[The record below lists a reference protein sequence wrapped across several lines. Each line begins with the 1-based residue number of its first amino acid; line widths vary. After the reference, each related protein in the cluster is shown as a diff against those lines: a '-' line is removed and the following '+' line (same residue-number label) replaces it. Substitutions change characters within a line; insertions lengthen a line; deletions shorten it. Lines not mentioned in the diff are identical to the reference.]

1 MRLIH
6 KINRFL
12 SKAFPWIAY
21 KHISYSQCGED
32 LIIKFLFKDYLN
44 IEKPSYIDIGAH
56 LPFRY
61 SNTAIFYSSGSRGI
75 NIEPD
80 PFLFKKFQEYR
91 KKDINLNIGIADK
104 QGVLDFYIINN
115 RTLNTFSEKEAK
127 NYEKQG
133 YRIKEIKQ
141 IRVETLEY
149 VIQRYSNNIFP
160 DFLLIDAEGVDEII
174 LKSIDY
180 SRNFP
185 KVICVETIDFS
196 TGIERIGICDF
207 LKSKGYI
214 KYADTHINSIMVR
227 KEFSPSQIFDIN
239 AANTTANT

>member
-1 MRLIH
+1 MSLIH

-12 SKAFPWIAY
+12 SKTVPWIAH
-21 KHISYSQCGED
+21 KHTSYSQCGED
-32 LIIKFLFKDYLN
+32 LIIKFLFKNYLN

-61 SNTAIFYSSGSRGI
+61 SNTAIFYGSGSRGI

-80 PFLFKKFQEYR
+80 PFLFGKIQKYR

-104 QGVLDFYIINN
+104 QGVLDFYVINN

-127 NYEKQG
+127 SYEKQG

-141 IRVETLEY
+141 IKVETLGY

-160 DFLLIDAEGVDEII
+160 DFLSVDAEGIDEMI

-180 SRNFP
+180 SLNYP
-185 KVICVETIDFS
+185 KVICVETLDFS
-196 TGIERIGICDF
+196 TQVHRTEICD
-207 LKSKGYI
+207 LLESKGYI

-227 KEFSPSQIFDIN
+227 KEFLSL
-239 AANTTANT
+239 

>member
-1 MRLIH
+1 MSLIH

-12 SKAFPWIAY
+12 SKTVPWIAH
-21 KHISYSQCGED
+21 KHTSYSQCGED
-32 LIIKFLFKDYLN
+32 LIIKFLFKNYLN

-61 SNTAIFYSSGSRGI
+61 SNTAIFYGSGSRGI

-80 PFLFKKFQEYR
+80 PFLFGKIQKYR

-104 QGVLDFYIINN
+104 QGVLDFYVINN

-127 NYEKQG
+127 SYEKQG

-141 IRVETLEY
+141 IKVETLGY

-160 DFLLIDAEGVDEII
+160 DFLSVDAEGIDEMI

-180 SRNFP
+180 SLNYP
-185 KVICVETIDFS
+185 KVICVETLDFS
-196 TGIERIGICDF
+196 TQVHRTEICD
-207 LKSKGYI
+207 LLESKGYI
-214 KYADTHINSIMVR
+214 KYANTHINSIMVR
-227 KEFSPSQIFDIN
+227 KEFLSL
-239 AANTTANT
+239 

>member
-1 MRLIH
+1 MSLIR

-12 SKAFPWIAY
+12 SKTFPKVAY
-21 KHISYSQCGED
+21 KQTSYSQCGED
-32 LIIKFLFKDYLN
+32 LIIKFLFRGYLN
-44 IEKPSYIDIGAH
+44 IERPSYIDIGAH

-61 SNTAIFYSSGSRGI
+61 SNTAIFYNSGSRGI

-80 PFLFKKFQEYR
+80 PFLFKKFQKYR

-104 QGVLDFYIINN
+104 QGILDFYIINN

-127 NYEKQG
+127 SYEKQG

-141 IRVETLEY
+141 IKVETLEY

-160 DFLLIDAEGVDEII
+160 DFLSVDAEGIDEII

-180 SRNFP
+180 SHNYP
-185 KVICVETIDFS
+185 KVICVETVDFS
-196 TGIERIGICDF
+196 TQVHRAEICDF
-207 LKSKGYI
+207 LESKGYV
-214 KYADTHINSIMVR
+214 KFADTHINSIMVR
-227 KEFSPSQIFDIN
+227 KELLPF
-239 AANTTANT
+239 

>member
-1 MRLIH
+1 MSLIR
-6 KINRFL
+6 KINKFL
-12 SKAFPWIAY
+12 SKTFPRIAY
-21 KHISYSQCGED
+21 KHASYSQCGED
-32 LIIKFLFKDYLN
+32 LIIQFLFKSYLK

-80 PFLFKKFQEYR
+80 PFLFKKFQKYR

-104 QGVLDFYIINN
+104 RGILDFYIINN

-127 NYEKQG
+127 SFEKQG
-133 YRIKEIKQ
+133 YRIKEVKQ
-141 IRVETLEY
+141 IKVETLGY
-149 VIQRYSNNIFP
+149 VIERYANNIFP
-160 DFLLIDAEGVDEII
+160 DFLSLDAESADEII

-180 SRNFP
+180 GNNYP
-185 KVICVETIDFS
+185 KVICVETLDFS
-196 TGIERIGICDF
+196 TQVKRAGICDF
-207 LKSKGYI
+207 LESKGYI

-227 KEFSPSQIFDIN
+227 KEFFPQ
-239 AANTTANT
+239 

>member
-1 MRLIH
+1 MRLIR
-6 KINRFL
+6 KLNRFL
-12 SKAFPWIAY
+12 SKIFPRIAY
-21 KHISYSQCGED
+21 KKSSYSQCGED
-32 LIIKFLFKDYLN
+32 LIVKFLFKDYLN

-80 PFLFKKFQEYR
+80 PFLFKKFQKYR
-91 KKDINLNIGIADK
+91 KKDINLNIGITDK
-104 QGVLDFYIINN
+104 NGVLDFYIINN

-133 YRIKEIKQ
+133 YRIKEVKQ
-141 IRVETLEY
+141 IKVDTLGH
-149 VIQRYSNNIFP
+149 VIQQYSNNIFP
-160 DFLLIDAEGVDEII
+160 DFLSIDTESVDETI

-180 SRNFP
+180 GHNYP
-185 KVICVETIDFS
+185 KVICVETVDFS
-196 TGIERIGICDF
+196 TQVKNVGICDF
-207 LKSKGYI
+207 LESKGYT

-227 KEFSPSQIFDIN
+227 KEFLSF
-239 AANTTANT
+239 

>member
-1 MRLIH
+1 MRLLY

-12 SKAFPWIAY
+12 GKIFPRITH
-21 KHISYSQCGED
+21 KKISYSQCGED
-32 LIIKFLFKDYLN
+32 LIVQFLFKSYLN

-61 SNTAIFYSSGSRGI
+61 NNTAIFYSSGSRGI

-80 PFLFKKFQEYR
+80 PFLFKKFQRHR

-104 QGVLDFYIINN
+104 PGVFDFYIINN
-115 RTLNTFSEKEAK
+115 RTLNTFSQQETK

-133 YRIKEIKQ
+133 YHIKEIKQ
-141 IRVETLEY
+141 IGTETLGY
-149 VIQRYSNNIFP
+149 VIEKYANNVFP
-160 DFLLIDAEGVDEII
+160 DFLSLDAEGADETT

-180 SRNFP
+180 DRNYP
-185 KVICVETIDFS
+185 KVICVETLDFS
-196 TGIERIGICDF
+196 TQVHRAEICDF
-207 LKSKGYI
+207 LNSKGYL

-227 KEFSPSQIFDIN
+227 KESLSL
-239 AANTTANT
+239 

>member
-1 MRLIH
+1 MSLIH

-12 SKAFPWIAY
+12 SKIFPWIAY
-21 KHISYSQCGED
+21 KQISYSQCGED
-32 LIIKFLFKDYLN
+32 LIIKFLFKNYLN

-80 PFLFKKFQEYR
+80 PFLFKKFQKYR
-91 KKDINLNIGIADK
+91 KKDVNLNIGIADK
-104 QGVLDFYIINN
+104 QSVLDLYIINN
-115 RTLNTFSEKEAK
+115 RTLNTFSQEEAK

-141 IRVETLEY
+141 IKVETLGY
-149 VIQRYSNNIFP
+149 VIERYANNIFP
-160 DFLLIDAEGVDEII
+160 DFLSLDAESADEII

-180 SRNFP
+180 DRNYP
-185 KVICVETIDFS
+185 KVICVETLDFS
-196 TGIERIGICDF
+196 TQVHRAEICD
-207 LKSKGYI
+207 LLESKGYI

-227 KEFSPSQIFDIN
+227 KEFLSL
-239 AANTTANT
+239 